1 MSDIEL
7 IGFPQSSYVWAVRM
21 ALEEKGVQYDLVT
34 DIDLASEIYAEDHH
48 PFRKMPAFH
57 HGDVEIFESSA
68 IMRYIDEAFEGPS
81 LTPSSIIGRAR
92 MNQWM
97 SAIGD
102 YLYDSAIRNLVI
114 PRLARPEL
122 ADEAKIAANQETLRA
137 HLAVFD
143 RALYEDHWLAGMEFS
158 LADCMLAPI
167 IAYLGMVPEG
177 KEALER
183 WVHLARFVDHTQSR
197 VSFQKASPSAGKK

>member
-21 ALEEKGVQYDLVT
+21 ALEEKGVKYELVT
-34 DIDLASEIYAEDHH
+34 DIDLASEQYVEDHH
-48 PFRKMPAFH
+48 PFRKIPAFH

-68 IMRYIDEAFEGPS
+68 IMRYVDETFQGPS
-81 LTPSSIIGRAR
+81 LVPSNTIGRAR

-97 SAIGD
+97 SAIRD
-102 YLYDSAIRNLVI
+102 YLYDSAVRNLII
-114 PRLARPEL
+114 PRLARPDS
-122 ADEAKIAANQETLRA
+122 ADEEKIAATLPKLRSQ
-137 HLAVFD
+137 LEVFD
-143 RALYEDHWLAGMEFS
+143 QALYEDHWLAGMEFS

-177 KEALER
+177 KKTLEGLE
-183 WVHLARFVDHTQSR
+183 HLARFADHTQSR
-197 VSFQKASPSAGKK
+197 VSFQNASPIPKG

>member
-7 IGFPQSSYVWAVRM
+7 IGFPNSSYVWAVRM
-21 ALEEKGVQYDLVT
+21 ALEEKGVDYELVS
-34 DIDLASEIYAEDHH
+34 DIDLKSEQYLEDHH
-48 PFRKMPAFH
+48 PFGKMPAFH
-57 HGDVEIFESSA
+57 HGDVELFESSA

-81 LTPSSIIGRAR
+81 NTIGRAR
-92 MNQWM
+92 MNQWL
-97 SAIGD
+97 SAIRD
-102 YLYDSAIRNLVI
+102 YLYDTAIRNLVI

-122 ADEAKIAANQETLRA
+122 ADEAKIAANQDALRA
-137 HLAVFD
+137 HLEVFD

-177 KEALER
+177 KKALEGFE
-183 WVHLARFVDHTQSR
+183 HLARFADHTQSR
-197 VSFQKASPSAGKK
+197 VSFQKASPLPRG

>member
-7 IGFPQSSYVWAVRM
+7 IGFPYSSYVWAVRM
-21 ALEEKGVQYDLVT
+21 ALEEKGVEYELVT
-34 DIDLASEIYAEDHH
+34 DIELGSAQYAEDHH

-81 LTPSSIIGRAR
+81 LTPSSLIGRAR
-92 MNQWM
+92 MNQWL
-97 SAIGD
+97 SAIRD
-102 YLYDSAIRNLVI
+102 YLYESAIRNLVI

-122 ADEAKIAANQETLRA
+122 ADEEKIAANQSTLRA
-137 HLAVFD
+137 HLEVFD
-143 RALYEDHWLAGMEFS
+143 QALYEDHWLAGMEFS

-177 KEALER
+177 KKAKEGL
-183 WVHLARFVDHTQSR
+183 VHLARFADHTQSR
-197 VSFQKASPSAGKK
+197 VSFQKAAPPPR